1 MVRSVNFLIRVLA
14 LSAAAIALFAY
25 AGNGHVVTTVLPQEV
40 DFTGYTDRL
49 IVKYR
54 TGIDQP
60 TANKRRADLS
70 AELEEMAWVRLEYI
84 RDMANGALV
93 MRLPRPMTLESVH
106 QIADRI
112 AANALIDYAE
122 PDQLAFPTLVPND
135 SLYAQQWHLSDF
147 LGGINAPLA
156 WDIST
161 GSAAVVVAVLDT
173 GITTHPDLDSRIVPG
188 YDFVTD
194 IVRANDGDA
203 RDADPSDPGDWI
215 TQEDKSITQFADCT
229 VRNSNWHGTMV
240 AGAIGAVS
248 QNGIGAAGID
258 WNARILPVRVLGK
271 CGGFTSD
278 IADGMLWAAGQA
290 VFGAPENA
298 NPAKVINM
306 SLGSRGSCSTTY
318 QRTIDQLVGAGK
330 IIVVS
335 AGNNNLEDNGSL
347 STCRGVV
354 NVAATARSG
363 SKASYSNFG
372 RGITIAAPGGD
383 SGATYVTTGN
393 TGTTTP
399 GQATYVG
406 TTGTSFAA
414 PTVSGVIALMLALRP
429 ELDSATAVSI
439 LQATARPFPDATCTT
454 ASCGAGIVDA
464 AAALRLTRDQTIGV
478 ASAIGFADADVG
490 RPNPDVALKVTNY
503 GTGSVSASAAI
514 SGGADFSISS
524 NGCAGFTISR
534 GATCEIRVRFN
545 PTASGTRSATL
556 NVVTTAG
563 SFALPLQGTGYATAE
578 LVQRSA
584 GKVGGPLYIARSNDN
599 TLWYTNSAGN
609 SIARIA
615 PNGTQTEFAIPTSAA
630 GPFDISAGPDGN
642 VWFTELD
649 ANRIGR
655 ITPSGQIT
663 EFAVPTASSQPR
675 GIAAGPDGNMW
686 FTQITGAKIGRITP
700 DGVITEFTIP
710 WASASPRGIAAGPDG
725 NMWFTDSGA
734 RVIGR
739 VSPTGA
745 FTSFPIPWS
754 SADAR
759 AITAGP
765 DGNMWFVELTG
776 NRIGRVTMSG
786 SMTAFA
792 LPTAA
797 TGPLGVSSGPGNSIW
812 FSGSTAGR
820 IGRIDV
826 ANGQITEYR
835 MPTSGSSP
843 TGLVAGAN
851 GTLWVAANVSS
862 SIVGFAL
869 NGGKASLLPSNAK
882 RSVLDLDGSGQSPML
897 LRDPSGALQVGRL
910 TSGAFQFNSI
920 VGPSSDNRLLGAGD
934 FNGDGMSD
942 LAFQNTVQD
951 PVFGDVRSWSRF
963 DRNSDVLWRQV
974 KKVWDVQ
981 AIGDLDGDGFTDLV
995 WRYVV
1000 TESPD
1005 TGVSYIWFSNGRG
1018 ISQVRKRGGAPLNWT
1033 LLGASDLN
1041 DDDTAD
1047 MIYVSPDNAM
1057 RALMATPNR
1066 TCANLSAGSIPS
1078 GFTALRMG
1086 DFSGRRKGDILIRNE
1101 SSGEVRLLQL
1111 DASGLS
1117 LPPYTGAPDDQ
1128 NASCTPST
1136 LTVAQTS
1143 VSVATTPSGWRLQA
1157 IGDFNGDGITDI
1169 VWQRADRGL
1178 TTWLMNPSRVAPTVI
1193 SNAGAVPAG
1202 ATPLP
1207 LQ

>member
-1 MVRSVNFLIRVLA
+1 MVRDMNAFTRLLFVAA
-14 LSAAAIALFAY
+14 LVTAFCAY
-25 AGNGHVVTTVLPQEV
+25 AAPAQVVQPVGAAEFDDS
-40 DFTGYTDRL
+40 DFTDRM
-49 IVKYR
+49 IVKFKGDVAPL
-54 TGIDQP
+54 T
-60 TANKRRADLS
+60 TNKRRADLS
-70 AELEEMAWVRLEYI
+70 AELEEISGVKLEFI

-93 MRLPRPMTLESVH
+93 MRLPQVMTVSEVK
-106 QIADRI
+106 RI
-112 AANALIDYAE
+112 ASRISANAAIDYAE
-122 PDQLAFPTLVPND
+122 PDQLAFPMLVPND
-135 SLYAQQWHLSDF
+135 SLYAQQWHLNDF

-161 GSAAVVVAVLDT
+161 GSASVVVAVLDT

-203 RDADPSDPGDWI
+203 RDADASDPGDWI
-215 TQEDKSITQFADCT
+215 TDADKSITQFADCT

-248 QNGIGAAGID
+248 QNGIGGVGID

-290 VFGAPENA
+290 VFGVPENA

-335 AGNNNLEDNGSL
+335 AGNSNLEDNGSL

-354 NVAATARSG
+354 NVAATSRAG

-383 SGATYVTTGN
+383 TGGTYVTTGN

-399 GQATYVG
+399 GQAGYVG

-414 PTVSGVIALMLALRP
+414 PTVSGVIGLMLALRP
-429 ELDSATAVSI
+429 ELDSATAIGI

-454 ASCGAGIVDA
+454 ALCGAGILDA
-464 AAALRLTRDQTIGV
+464 AAALRLTRDQALGV
-478 ASAIGFADADVG
+478 ASFISFADADVG
-490 RPNPDVALKVTNY
+490 RPNADVALKITNY
-503 GTGSVSASAAI
+503 ATDSASASAAV

-534 GATCEIRVRFN
+534 GAACEIRVRFN
-545 PTASGTRSATL
+545 PTVSGSRSATL
-556 NVVTTAG
+556 NIATTAG

-584 GKVGGPLYIARSNDN
+584 GKVGGPLYIARTNDN
-599 TLWYTNSAGN
+599 TLWYTNSSGN
-609 SIARIA
+609 SIARVT
-615 PNGTQTEFAIPTSAA
+615 PDGTLTEFALPTAAA
-630 GPFDISAGPDGN
+630 GPFDIVAGPDGN

-655 ITPSGQIT
+655 ISPSGTIT
-663 EFAVPTASSQPR
+663 EFPIPTASSQPR
-675 GIAAGPDGNMW
+675 GIAVGPDGNIW
-686 FTQITGAKIGRITP
+686 FTQIAGAKIGRITP
-700 DGVITEFTIP
+700 AGVITEFTIP

-725 NMWFTDSGA
+725 NLWFTDSGA

-739 VSPTGA
+739 VSTSGV
-745 FTSFPIPWS
+745 FTSFTIPWS

-776 NRIGRVTMSG
+776 NRLGRVSMSG

-792 LPTAA
+792 LPMAG
-797 TGPLGVSSGPGNSIW
+797 TGPLGISSGPGNSVW

-820 IGRIDV
+820 IGRIDI

-835 MPTSGSSP
+835 MPTRGSSP
-843 TGLVAGAN
+843 TGLVADAN
-851 GTLWVAANVSS
+851 GNLWVTANAASS
-862 SIVGFAL
+862 VVAFAL
-869 NGGKASLLPSNAK
+869 NGVKAGLLAANSR
-882 RSVLDLDGSGQSPML
+882 RSVIDLDGTGQSPML
-897 LRDPSGALQVGRL
+897 MRNPSGALQVARL
-910 TSGAFQFNSI
+910 SNGAFQFSSMA
-920 VGPSSDNRLLGAGD
+920 GPTLDTRLLGAGD
-934 FNGDGMSD
+934 FNGDGRSD

-951 PVFGDVRSWSRF
+951 PVFGDVRSWSGF
-963 DRNSDVLWRQV
+963 DQSRNLLWRQV

-1000 TESPD
+1000 SDSPD
-1005 TGVSYIWFSNGRG
+1005 TGVSYIWFSNGAG
-1018 ISQVRKRGGAPLNWT
+1018 VSQVRKRGGAPLNWT
-1033 LLGASDLN
+1033 LFGAFDLN
-1041 DDDTAD
+1041 DDGAAD
-1047 MIYVSPDNAM
+1047 MVYISPDNAM

-1078 GFTALRMG
+1078 GFTALRIG
-1086 DFSGRRKGDILIRNE
+1086 DFSGRRKGDLLIRND

-1111 DASGLS
+1111 DAGGLT

-1128 NASCTPST
+1128 NASCTSST
-1136 LTVAQTS
+1136 LTVSQASRQLSTS
-1143 VSVATTPSGWRLQA
+1143 TTGWRFHA
-1157 IGDFNGDGITDI
+1157 SGDFNGDGITDI
-1169 VWQRADRGL
+1169 VWQRADGSL
-1178 TTWLMNPSRVAPTVI
+1178 TVWLMNPNGVAPTVV
-1193 SNAGAVPAG
+1193 SNAGTVPFG
-1202 ATPLP
+1202 STPLP